1 MACND
6 PYQNPAGLKF
16 VTRVQYLATDPQYR
30 AALDREQL
38 ILNIPNGAG
47 PGTLY
52 LGTHD
57 TYASWTITDVKNLV
71 RQTQRAYTGAASWE
85 QVWVEDGCTVNVLL
99 LDRDAAQHY
108 SPDGV
113 GNLGGN
119 PEARIFAQWFPAG
132 TELTSFDRLSLLSGP
147 AGTANPYPFRT
158 LPAGAASWLFV
169 PPGLCRF
176 VSVSAVEQVTC
187 RLTNLTPASNPLYEL
202 IGPTNNFSR
211 AIPAWGVLQ
220 IFAGQNTTADFS
232 VCWNRYPMIGA

>member
-16 VTRVQYLATDPQYR
+16 VTRVQYLSTDPQYTAAQDR
-30 AALDREQL
+30 AQL

-57 TYASWTITDVKNLV
+57 TYASWTVTDVRNLV

-85 QVWVEDGCTVNVLL
+85 QLFVEDGCTVNVTL
-99 LDRDAAQHY
+99 LDSASFDAY
-108 SPDGV
+108 DDDGV
-113 GNLGGN
+113 RTSAAHQ
-119 PEARIFAQWFPAG
+119 PRIFAQWFPAG
-132 TELTSFDRLSLLSGP
+132 TEITSFDRLSLVSGVP
-147 AGTANPYPFRT
+147 TTPQPFPFRT
-158 LPAGAASWLFV
+158 LNPGVTSIPFV

-176 VSVSAVEQVTC
+176 VSISSNHPSTVTIGC
-187 RLTNLTPASNPLYEL
+187 YSTNASSLYETL
-202 IGPTNNFSR
+202 GPATNFTR
-211 AIPAWGVLQ
+211 AIPAWGVLDV
-220 IFAGQNTTADFS
+220 TADPANATNFS